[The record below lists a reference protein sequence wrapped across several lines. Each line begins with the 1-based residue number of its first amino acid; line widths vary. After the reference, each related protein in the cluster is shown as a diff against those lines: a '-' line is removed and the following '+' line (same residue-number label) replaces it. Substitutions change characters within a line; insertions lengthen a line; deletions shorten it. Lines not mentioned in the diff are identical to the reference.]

1 MAKQQQEGERR
12 EKPEN
17 SHHYRPDESSRLKL
31 AREWLRVARGES
43 PAREEGT
50 LG

>member
-17 SHHYRPDESSRLKL
+17 SHHYRPDESSRLEL
-31 AREWLRVARGES
+31 ARQWLRVARGES
-43 PAREEGT
+43 PEQPHG
-50 LG
+50 